1 VGTLVSSIYS
11 PLCTKVEGLNEQQKE
26 LLERA
31 IDKFIINNKMCPK
44 EYLNPSKQQEK
55 SINQDLR
62 RKKDDHQKN
71 VHHQI
76 RKKNSTKEPEVI
88 DEKGFTLVTK
98 KRAARGIPTIPQQ
111 LQANQVAPS
120 DEDEDEDEDRNEDN
134 KEEDE
139 ENNRKVKR

>member
-1 VGTLVSSIYS
+1 M
-11 PLCTKVEGLNEQQKE
+11 KKEKE
-26 LLERA
+26 LLEKS

-76 RKKNSTKEPEVI
+76 RKKTSTKEPEVI
-88 DEKGFTLVTK
+88 DKDGITLVTK
-98 KRAARGIPTIPQQ
+98 KTAARGIPPITQQ
-111 LQANQVAPS
+111 LQANQDAPS
-120 DEDEDEDEDRNEDN
+120 DEDEDEDKDNDEDN
-134 KEEDE
+134 KEDDE
-139 ENNRKVKR
+139 EKQQESEDQEEESKKR